1 MNDIVLIGKVTGST
15 PNLVQL
21 EYPSVNGIHSVRLP
35 RDMVARFE
43 RISKDRV
50 VALVRTDE
58 SERGQLRV
66 SVYQFHQ
73 ISYVLLHQPH
83 SD

>member
-35 RDMVARFE
+35 REMVARFE
-43 RISKDRV
+43 RISNDRV
-50 VALVRTDE
+50 TVLVRTDE
-58 SERGQLRV
+58 SDRGQLLDDELV
-66 SVYQFHQ
+66 KH
-73 ISYVLLHQPH
+73 LCGHNKMMHL
-83 SD
+83 